1 MRQVS
6 VRTYSFCKYSKVLLR
21 FFLIFKHCIWF
32 SFRGDICQCK
42 NHWHHEKGQG
52 VFKDFFLKRRC
63 LIQFFDPVYFYYS
76 NSEGSHRSWG
86 KLFVCKSS
94 GFNHL
99 SSMTSFTSP
108 SQTPLSFRNIIVALK
123 NPQNTVASDH
133 SNHYVNFARVVKF
146 SIKTCSATICLGL
159 LFFLPQEFISEAPF
173 LPSWDF
179 TVFLS
184 TASTAHLNGLPSKG

>member
-1 MRQVS
+1 MGPWKLKQNSRGPGISPEKTPTRVGISHTSSIPRLNYNYTWGMLRNQNTV
-6 VRTYSFCKYSKVLLR
+6 KYSKVLVR

-99 SSMTSFTSP
+99 SSMTSFTSL

-146 SIKTCSATICLGL
+146 SIKTCMVR
-159 LFFLPQEFISEAPF
+159 
-173 LPSWDF
+173 PS
-179 TVFLS
+179 V
-184 TASTAHLNGLPSKG
+184 